1 MRSRVDEDA
10 ARGLGEL
17 DAALDQCFRVQT
29 GSLYQIRLAD
39 AACVDLCL
47 CIRIGRIVAAHK
59 AKEEDLVLVTF
70 NSSLSAL
77 ALLKR
82 AAERLVGENVLAC
95 IERVLDHPAVLR
107 RGGDDND
114 SFNVC
119 LINHFLVVRGGVL
132 HLEVVLCPVQLLL
145 HERAGSD
152 QLAAGNL
159 ERKILRVYRTETAQT
174 NDANFDFLHVCSPFY
189 RADFLSTA
197 IERLPVSLI
206 IILSLCERERKEK
219 RPNQSIFHT
228 VKIGISALGRRV

>member
-1 MRSRVDEDA
+1 MLKVGACGVNLSNLTAEEPAHQVNVVRSRVNEDA

-17 DAALDQCFRVQT
+17 DAALDQCFRVKA

-39 AACVDLCL
+39 AACVDLCF

-59 AKEEDLVLVTF
+59 AKEEDLVRVTF

-114 SFNVC
+114 SFDVC
-119 LINHFLVVRGGVL
+119 LVNHFLVVRGGVL
-132 HLEVVLCPVQLLL
+132 YLEVVLRPVQLLL
-145 HERAGSD
+145 LERAGSD

-159 ERKILRVYRTETAQT
+159 EREILRVYRTETAQT
-174 NDANFDFLHVCSPFY
+174 DDANFDFLHVCSPFY

-197 IERLPVSLI
+197 IERLPVSL
-206 IILSLCERERKEK
+206 SY
-219 RPNQSIFHT
+219 
-228 VKIGISALGRRV
+228 